1 MSGFNDMSNADAA
14 RVIDRKVALHAA
26 KMNAEKAQANV
37 GPCQVP
43 LPYGGQLQGQTQAF
57 GLRESASYRIERAL
71 ENARSD
77 RDKFARALDILK
89 RHPEFE
95 ELIELLN
102 MHLI

>member
-1 MSGFNDMSNADAA
+1 MSWQYSPTTPDDVLEKTNA
-14 RVIDRKVALHAA
+14 
-26 KMNAEKAQANV
+26 MNTQKAQANFV
-37 GPCQVP
+37 NAGTPPVT
-43 LPYGGQLQGQTQAF
+43 YGGQLQGQTQAF

-77 RDKFARALDILK
+77 RDKYARALDILK